1 MSNAAPANR
10 LTARNRLRVLVLVT
24 LALAVVVIFQ
34 FNLLAPVRGALK
46 AALGWLEG
54 LGRWAPVAF
63 VLLYVASCVA
73 CLPASVLT
81 MGGGA
86 AFGLLT
92 GSILVMIGA
101 PLGASAAFL
110 VGRYLARDWVR
121 RKIGHR
127 PAFVAI
133 DKAVAEEGWKIVF
146 LTRLAPV
153 FPFFLMNYA
162 YGLTR
167 VPLRVY
173 FLATWIGILP
183 GSVLFVYIGFLTRAG
198 AEGASPMG
206 WVKAGFILV
215 TAIIAF
221 VYLAKIAKRA
231 LARHVGAAQ
240 NNDGSQTEVREGR
253 TEEAD
258 RGGGNVKA

>member
-1 MSNAAPANR
+1 M
-10 LTARNRLRVLVLVT
+10 LVLVA
-24 LALAVVVIFQ
+24 LALAIVVIFQ
-34 FNLLAPVRGALK
+34 YNLLSPVQDVLK
-46 AALGWLEG
+46 ATPRWRERLGE
-54 LGRWAPVAF
+54 WAPAAF
-63 VLLYVASCVA
+63 VLLYIASCVA

-81 MGGGA
+81 AGA
-86 AFGLLT
+86 GVAFGVLT

-121 RKIGHR
+121 RKLGHR
-127 PAFVAI
+127 PAFIAI

-183 GSVLFVYIGFLTRAG
+183 GSVLFVYIGSLTRAG
-198 AEGASPMG
+198 AEGASPMR
-206 WVKAGFILV
+206 WVRASFILV
-215 TAIIAF
+215 TAIFAM

-231 LARHVGAAQ
+231 LARHVGPPQ
-240 NNDGSQTEVREGR
+240 NGDANQTVLPPDRAVEGDGVG
-253 TEEAD
+253 
-258 RGGGNVKA
+258 

>member
-1 MSNAAPANR
+1 MNQITPANW
-10 LTARNRLRVLVLVT
+10 LTTRNRLRVLVLV
-24 LALAVVVIFQ
+24 ALVLVVVAFFQ
-34 FNLLAPVRGALK
+34 YDLLSPVQGVLK
-46 AALGWLEG
+46 AALRWLKG
-54 LGRWAPVAF
+54 LDTWAPVAF
-63 VLLYVASCVA
+63 VLLYIASCVA

-81 MGGGA
+81 VGGGA
-86 AFGLLT
+86 AFGVLT

-127 PAFVAI
+127 PAFIAI

-167 VPLRVY
+167 VPLRDY

-183 GSVLFVYIGFLTRAG
+183 GSVLFVYIGSLTRGG
-198 AEGASPMG
+198 AEDASPMR
-206 WVKAGFILV
+206 WVTRGFILV
-215 TAIIAF
+215 TAIIAMVF
-221 VYLAKIAKRA
+221 LARIARRA
-231 LARHVGAAQ
+231 LARHVGPAQ
-240 NNDGSQTEVREGR
+240 N
-253 TEEAD
+253 
-258 RGGGNVKA
+258 GGGGQAEFPGERSVEGDGVG